1 MTHEDRLGPP
11 PIEPLSEA
19 AWSRVERGVW
29 SHLDGT
35 ARVKPS
41 PAATPRWWLA
51 AVPVGLAAA
60 IAAIWLATRGP
71 TPDAMVAGES
81 SRIVS
86 GSAPA
91 AISFGDI
98 HIALDAGT
106 AVVTS
111 REAGRPTVVL
121 ERGAAWFTVAP
132 RQQRPAVTV
141 RAGDATITVVGTRF
155 RVTCSDEQSTV
166 EVDHGLVEV
175 RFHGGLTKVGAN
187 QRWSSASPGPISSAA
202 ATPAPDGS
210 PADPRA
216 AAGPTLDAAP
226 ATTAPTPA
234 PPPVQRPAAT
244 APVKTTPAPRPKPT
258 TEPGSATDVDRIE
271 YDRLAALEPV
281 APEPALAGYL
291 ALARRASRWADPAL
305 FAAARLA
312 ADRHDRRARALIEL
326 YLERF
331 PEGANAADAKHLRA
345 RLE

>member
-11 PIEPLSEA
+11 PVEPLSEA

-29 SHLDGT
+29 AHLDAPTRG
-35 ARVKPS
+35 KPA
-41 PAATPRWWLA
+41 PAAAPRWWLA

-60 IAAIWLATRGP
+60 IAAIWLGTRGP
-71 TPDAMVAGES
+71 LPDAMVAGEP
-81 SRIVS
+81 SRVVS

-111 REAGRPTVVL
+111 RETGHPTVVL
-121 ERGAAWFTVAP
+121 EHGAAWFTVAP

-155 RVTCSDEQSTV
+155 RVTRSDEQSTV
-166 EVDHGLVEV
+166 EVEHGLVEV
-175 RFHGGLTKVGAN
+175 QFHGGVTRVGAS
-187 QRWSSASPGPISSAA
+187 QRWSSASPGQIASAA
-202 ATPAPDGS
+202 ATPAPDRSS
-210 PADPRA
+210 PDPLA
-216 AAGPTLDAAP
+216 TAGPTRDAAP
-226 ATTAPTPA
+226 TAAAA
-234 PPPVQRPAAT
+234 PVAVPPVQHPPVKA
-244 APVKTTPAPRPKPT
+244 APVPRPTPT
-258 TEPGSATDVDRIE
+258 PEPRSATDVDRIE

-281 APEPALAGYL
+281 APDAALAGYL
-291 ALARRASRWADPAL
+291 ALAHRVSRWADPAL

-331 PEGANAADAKHLRA
+331 PAGANATDAKQLRA